1 MAKTVVRPRAAWQE
15 VAAQPR
21 ERDSSRAQQLW
32 LAAPVALCVC
42 AFALRL
48 YRLDHEPLWLDE
60 GYTLLFSGLPLD
72 RLIAVGGAHE
82 HPPLYYLLVHLI
94 MSFRHSYL
102 APRVLSAVFGS
113 LAVPALFAL
122 GSRLGGPRTGLA
134 AAALLTVSPF
144 HVWFSQDGRGY
155 ELAGLAVILSYVTG
169 FAALDRPRKRAWALY
184 AMCTALCLYA
194 EYTTVFALLPQL
206 MFLVR
211 ARRRAVTRGLLLAW
225 GGAALLFVP
234 WLGTLLFDAAAIAG
248 NYWIPPPNPT
258 TVSNT
263 VLEFLGVLTPCPGTP
278 CTGTELGL
286 PLLAGHEVALAALA
300 LVAGVMA
307 GLCAARY
314 RNFTAGVLVL
324 WLIVPFVVVIT
335 ISIGQSLYLDRVF
348 LDVTFPLYLL
358 LGLGFARAR
367 RSAWLVASIG
377 AIALAAAS
385 LANLGPIYA
394 GGTNPDWRSAARDF
408 QAAYRPG
415 QAVIFNPGVLGS
427 LVSSYLPAGWQ
438 VTRER
443 ALWSRSYVDVPGW
456 QKYYPTVF
464 HPSKKDR
471 ARIEAVLRSRQL
483 AETAR
488 GEQQVWL
495 VTYDYPGLNDT
506 RHWFLGHGFQLSLSE
521 EYLGDTRI
529 ELWSRAGPSKY
540 ARLLVDGGAL
550 GGAWRRSGAV
560 SVFRGVAQTRGP
572 AQLSRTF
579 AVRPGVAYSVAVEYK
594 GIPPAR
600 PLVSLQTYDSAGRRL
615 DAFPRTQWYDWPSNG
630 VWLSQPF
637 GFVAPPNATRAVLRL
652 QTLWGRGAWRHID
665 VYGGL

>member
-1 MAKTVVRPRAAWQE
+1 VAKTVIRPRAAWQE
-15 VAAQPR
+15 VPAQPH
-21 ERDSSRAQQLW
+21 ERISSGTHKLW
-32 LAAPVALCVC
+32 LTAPLALAVC

-48 YRLDHEPLWLDE
+48 YRLDHESLWLDE

-94 MSFRHSYL
+94 MSIRHSYL
-102 APRVLSAVFGS
+102 APRILSAVFGS

-122 GSRLGGPRTGLA
+122 GSHLGGPRTGLVA
-134 AAALLTVSPF
+134 GALLAVSPF

-155 ELAGLAVILSYVTG
+155 ELAGLAVILSYLTG
-169 FAALDRPRKRAWALY
+169 FVALDQARKRAWVLY
-184 AMCTALCLYA
+184 AMCTALCLYT

-206 MFLVR
+206 MLLIR
-211 ARRRAVTRGLLLAW
+211 ARRRGVARGLMLAW
-225 GGAALLFVP
+225 GGAALLFIP

-248 NYWIPPPNPT
+248 NYWIPPPNPS

-278 CTGTELGL
+278 CTGTELGV

-300 LVAGVMA
+300 LVAGVLA

-314 RNFTAGVLVL
+314 RDFTAGVLAL

-358 LGLGFARAR
+358 LGLGFGRVR
-367 RSAWLVASIG
+367 RSAWLAGGIG
-377 AIALAAAS
+377 AVALAAAS
-385 LANLGPIYA
+385 VANLGPIYA

-408 QAAYRPG
+408 HVAYRSG
-415 QAVIFNPGVLGS
+415 QAVIFNPGVLRS
-427 LVSSYLPAGWQ
+427 LVSSYLPEGWKA
-438 VTRER
+438 TRER
-443 ALWSRSYVDVPGW
+443 ALWSRSYVDVPAW

-464 HPSKKDR
+464 HPSKKER
-471 ARIEAVLRSRQL
+471 AHIEAVLRNRQL
-483 AETAR
+483 AETAG
-488 GEQQVWL
+488 GERQVWL

-506 RHWFLGHGFQLSLSE
+506 RHWFIAHGFQLSLSE

-529 ELWSRAGPSKY
+529 ELWSRAGPSRY
-540 ARLLVDGGAL
+540 ARSIVAGGTF
-550 GGAWRRSGAV
+550 GRDWRRSGAV
-560 SVFRGVAQTRGP
+560 FVSRGVAQTRGT

-579 AVRPGVAYSVAVEYK
+579 AVQPGVAYSVAVEYR
-594 GIPPAR
+594 GIPPTR
-600 PLVSLQTYDSAGRRL
+600 PLVSLQTYDSMGRRL
-615 DAFPRTQWYDWPSNG
+615 DAFPRTQWYDWPANG

-637 GFVAPPNATRAVLRL
+637 GFVAPPHATRAVLRL
-652 QTLWGRGAWRHID
+652 QTLWGRGAWRHVD